1 MELVSSEAFVQGL
14 AMIGAAICSWSGL
27 GTGTGYAQGLAAG
40 KVAEAVSRQPE
51 ARGAI
56 LSSTLVVAAVAET
69 TSVYGLVIAL
79 LLLYANPF
87 V

>member
-1 MELVSSEAFVQGL
+1 MELVTPEAFVQGL
-14 AMIGAAICSWSGL
+14 AMIGAAVCSWSGI
-27 GTGTGYAQGLAAG
+27 GAGYAQGLAAG

-56 LSSTLVVAAVAET
+56 VSSTLVVAAVAET
-69 TSVYGLVIAL
+69 TSVYGLIIAL

>member
-27 GTGTGYAQGLAAG
+27 GTGYAQGMAAG

-56 LSSTLVVAAVAET
+56 LSSTLVMAAVAET